1 MSGAE
6 TVTALHDL
14 VAYCDAYLDVGAV
27 EDFSPN
33 GLQVEGTATVGRIV
47 SGVTAC
53 QAFLDAAVAEGADA
67 VVVHHGYFWKGEDA
81 RVVGMKRRRLET
93 LLSTGTS
100 LLAYHLPLDR
110 HPEVGNNAELARL
123 LGVGEG
129 EPFGHLKGVAIGLG
143 GTLAAPAEPEA
154 FVARVEQQLETRVVH
169 VAGPQAEIRRV
180 ALCSGG
186 APELVE
192 EAAAAGYDAFITG
205 ESSEP
210 ATHVAREMGI
220 HFLAAG
226 HHATERGGPAAL
238 GAHLAER
245 FGLAHRFIDIP
256 NPA

>member
-1 MSGAE
+1 MGEAQPVVARDE
-6 TVTALHDL
+6 L
-14 VAYCDAYLDVGAV
+14 VRYCDDYLDVGAL

-33 GLQVEGTATVGRIV
+33 GLQVEGSATVGTLV

-53 QAFLDAAVAEGADA
+53 QALLDAAVAEGADM
-67 VVVHHGYFWKGEDA
+67 VLVHHGYFWKGEEP
-81 RVVGMKRRRLET
+81 RVVGMKRHRLET

-110 HPEVGNNAELARL
+110 HPEVGNNAELARR
-123 LGVGEG
+123 LGVGERQ
-129 EPFGHLKGVAIGLG
+129 PFGHLKGVAIGLG
-143 GTLAAPAEPEA
+143 GTLAAPLEPEA
-154 FVARVEQQLETRVVH
+154 LVAHVEGRLDTPVVH

-186 APELVE
+186 APELVA
-192 EAAAAGYDAFITG
+192 EAAQEGYDAFLTG

-245 FGLAHRFIDIP
+245 FGLRHRFIDIP

>member
-1 MSGAE
+1 MARSE
-6 TVTALHDL
+6 QV
-14 VAYCDAYLDVGAV
+14 VARDELARYCHELLDVDAV
-27 EDFSPN
+27 QDFSPN
-33 GLQVEGTATVGRIV
+33 GLQVEGVATVGRLV

-67 VVVHHGYFWKGEDA
+67 VLVHHGYFWKGEDA

-110 HPEVGNNAELARL
+110 HPEVGNNAELARM
-123 LGVGEG
+123 LGVSGA
-129 EPFGHLKGVAIGLG
+129 EPFGHLQGVAIGRGGSLPDPLG
-143 GTLAAPAEPEA
+143 PEA
-154 FVARVEQQLETRVVH
+154 FVARVEEALATRAVH

-186 APELVE
+186 APELVA
-192 EAAAAGYDAFITG
+192 EAAEGGYDCFVTG

-210 ATHVAREMGI
+210 ATHVAREMGV
-220 HFLAAG
+220 HFVAAG

-238 GAHLAER
+238 GEHLAQR
-245 FGLAHRFIDIP
+245 FGIEHRFINIP

>member
-1 MSGAE
+1 MGE
-6 TVTALHDL
+6 TQRVVARDEL
-14 VAYCDAYLDVGAV
+14 VRYCDDYLDTAAV

-33 GLQVEGTATVGRIV
+33 GLQVEGAATVGTLV

-53 QAFLDAAVAEGADA
+53 QALLDAAVAEGADM
-67 VVVHHGYFWKGEDA
+67 VLVHHGYFWKGEDA

-123 LGVGEG
+123 LEVGERR
-129 EPFGHLKGVAIGLG
+129 PFGHLKGVAIGLG
-143 GTLAAPAEPEA
+143 GALAEPLDPEG
-154 FVARVEQQLETRVVH
+154 FVARAEQRLEARAVH

-192 EAAAAGYDAFITG
+192 EAAREGYDCFLTG

-220 HFLAAG
+220 HFVAAG

-245 FGLAHRFIDIP
+245 FGLAHQFIDIP